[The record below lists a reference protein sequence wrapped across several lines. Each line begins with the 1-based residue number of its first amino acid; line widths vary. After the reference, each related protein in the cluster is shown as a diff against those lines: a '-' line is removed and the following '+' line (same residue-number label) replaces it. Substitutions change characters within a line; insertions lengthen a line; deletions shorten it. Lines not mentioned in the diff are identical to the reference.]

1 MTVAAQYDRYSKKWA
16 PMLEQKGFVAAY
28 KSLFDDL
35 QISVRN
41 RSVCDLG
48 TGSGDFALALA
59 RSTPDR
65 MNLTVVDPSGA
76 MLRQA
81 VSRLSPYCDHL
92 QDHRLLLED
101 YGGGQRHDIVLAAH
115 VLEHCLDPLAALH
128 RMYALLRPGGIAIL
142 SVSKP
147 HFCQW
152 LIWLRWRHRW
162 YSEMHLR
169 AMCSEAGFSDV
180 ARYGFPAG
188 IPRRVSHAIVAR
200 KDV

>member
-28 KSLFDDL
+28 SALFDKL
-35 QISVRN
+35 QISVQG

-48 TGSGDFALALA
+48 TGSGDFAMALA
-59 RSTPDR
+59 RSSSDP
-65 MNLTVVDPSGA
+65 MALTVVDPSGA

-81 VSRLSPYCDHL
+81 VRRLAPYCDEL
-92 QDHRLLLED
+92 QAHCLRLED
-101 YGGGQRHDIVLAAH
+101 YDGGQGHDIVLAAH
-115 VLEHCLDPLAALH
+115 VLEHCPDPLAALH
-128 RMYALLRPGGIAIL
+128 RMFALLRPGGIAIL

-147 HFCQW
+147 HVCQW

-162 YSEMHLR
+162 FSEPDLR
-169 AMCSEAGFSDV
+169 DMCSRAGFSDV
-180 ARYGFPAG
+180 SRYGFPAG

-200 KDV
+200 KDA